1 MPMKNTMQVSAH
13 TCAYAHVQLGYM
25 ARVRSAQQMR
35 WAIALGIL
43 YMLVDHADAYIN
55 SSSSRIILIA
65 QGGTLGA
72 LSSSCRK
79 TNATS

>member
-1 MPMKNTMQVSAH
+1 MPMKNTMQVSVH
-13 TCAYAHVQLGYM
+13 TCSYAHVQPGYM
-25 ARVRSAQQMR
+25 ARARSAQQMR
-35 WAIALGIL
+35 RAVASGIL
-43 YMLVDHADAYIN
+43 YMLADHADAYIN

-72 LSSSCRK
+72 LSSSCGK